1 MRAKEAS
8 KAPELV
14 NQPFTFDFYSPT
26 KETWDRLP
34 YRVKSLVRGALN
46 YKGTEMEDW
55 DALDGD
61 NKDQPIKIEDASSST
76 PAPAKKKVSAPPA
89 EDDENW

>member
-1 MRAKEAS
+1 
-8 KAPELV
+8 
-14 NQPFTFDFYSPT
+14 
-26 KETWDRLP
+26 
-34 YRVKSLVRGALN
+34 
-46 YKGTEMEDW
+46 MEDW